1 MANTRRNKSPGF
13 RGTNKLSQ
21 LPSWE
26 NPGGLVVNPSALTR
40 TTSVR
45 PSLQG
50 KRCRVIISVTSA
62 TKEITIS
69 WLVLLIVQIYKRHP
83 VAAAAEVCVPNVKS
97 DKWMDDWTKLHRQQ
111 LEKSPVHSRNPLK
124 KEIPSWRGSAVIP
137 QCSEYYWWY
146 NTHSKYKVI
155 GIYRLAS
162 FQCQI
167 NNILI
172 SSKRR

>member
-1 MANTRRNKSPGF
+1 MIFSHNDRGRLFSSPCPHNDDVTWRWCWWVTSVSVTKWFLMWLLFVWCIYTGQSRVHSQLGLTNKSGFSSESPIYSFFARPSRDRCCNYSQIRQQWWRTHDATKSPGF

-69 WLVLLIVQIYKRHP
+69 
-83 VAAAAEVCVPNVKS
+83 
-97 DKWMDDWTKLHRQQ
+97 
-111 LEKSPVHSRNPLK
+111 
-124 KEIPSWRGSAVIP
+124 
-137 QCSEYYWWY
+137 
-146 NTHSKYKVI
+146 
-155 GIYRLAS
+155 
-162 FQCQI
+162 
-167 NNILI
+167 
-172 SSKRR
+172 